1 MKKWLLVAGTLAL
14 VSAVQVQQ
22 AEAQV
27 LFGPQ
32 VAWGDDTDLGVGGRV
47 EFGLGNM
54 ISQEGPL
61 ASLFGMVTG
70 TYFFMNCGAGVF
82 GSDVDCSY
90 IEFNANAG
98 VPFTLESGLVLYGG
112 TGLHVG
118 RTSVSWQGYSD
129 SNTEIGLNLLGGV
142 KYALSGFNTFA
153 EAKLGLGGA
162 SQFMLQAGVLFGG
175 K

>member
-1 MKKWLLVAGTLAL
+1 MKKWLLVAGALA
-14 VSAVQVQQ
+14 VTSAVQPQQ

-32 VAWGDDTDLGVGGRV
+32 VAWGDDTDLGVGARV

-54 ISQEGPL
+54 IAQEGPL
-61 ASLFGMVTG
+61 AGLFGMVSG
-70 TYFFMNCGAGVF
+70 TYFFMDCGGNVF
-82 GSDVDCSY
+82 GSNIDCSY
-90 IEFNANAG
+90 IELNANAG

-112 TGLHVG
+112 TGLHFG
-118 RTSVSWQGYSD
+118 RTSVSWEGYSD

-142 KYALSGFNTFA
+142 KLQLGGLNSFVEG
-153 EAKLGLGGA
+153 KLGVSGA
-162 SQFMLQAGVLFGG
+162 SQFMILAGVLFGG